1 VTDTLTRWVIC
12 IALGLAWVVF
22 TQWRAP
28 GGTLRAVA
36 RAALG
41 GAAAF
46 ALSLLAYGLLQR
58 AGLAP
63 TWEEVV
69 RGGAGAIG
77 AAVLVGVV
85 EEGAKLAGAALAGGE
100 QRRRHEWDALRS
112 VAGVSSAFAALEA
125 GLTLV
130 GVPWGLLAVRASL
143 APVVHTMLA
152 APMAPALA
160 PGSRRVRLRRAGAGV
175 AFAVW
180 AHALG
185 DWGIARGGAGLAVGA
200 LGAFLPTFWLFVRA
214 RRAVGWPMPW
224 EQAAVALKRFRAR
237 AIGDADAG

>member
-1 VTDTLTRWVIC
+1 MRWAGC
-12 IALGLAWVVF
+12 LALGLAWVVV

-28 GGTLRAVA
+28 GGTARAVA
-36 RAALG
+36 RTALG

-46 ALSLLAYGLLQR
+46 ALSLLCYGLLQR

-69 RGGAGAIG
+69 RGGAGAVG
-77 AAVLVGVV
+77 AAVLVGLI
-85 EEGAKLAGAALAGGE
+85 EEGSKLAGAALAGE
-100 QRRRHEWDALRS
+100 HPARRHEWDALRS
-112 VAGVSSAFAALEA
+112 IAGVSSAFAALEA
-125 GLTLV
+125 GLVLAD
-130 GVPWGLLAVRASL
+130 VPWGLLLVRAGL

-152 APMAPALA
+152 APMAPSLA
-160 PGSRRVRLRRAGAGV
+160 PGATRTRIRRASAGV

-200 LGAFLPTFWLFVRA
+200 LGACVPTFWLFIRA

-224 EQAAVALKRFRAR
+224 EQAAAMVRRVRGRA
-237 AIGDADAG
+237 AGGAPVR